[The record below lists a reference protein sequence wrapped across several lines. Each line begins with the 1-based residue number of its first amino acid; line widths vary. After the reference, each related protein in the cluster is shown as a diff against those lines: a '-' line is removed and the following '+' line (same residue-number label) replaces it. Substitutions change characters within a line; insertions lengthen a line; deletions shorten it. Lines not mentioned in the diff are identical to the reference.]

1 MERFN
6 ERRVEE
12 GEVKAAVGT
21 WRERGKGMGRE
32 GTKRA
37 REQRR
42 ENEEGKQPLIQ
53 WG

>member
-32 GTKRA
+32 GTKREESKSK
-37 REQRR
+37 RERT
-42 ENEEGKQPLIQ
+42 GKQPLL
-53 WG
+53 